1 LGGELLRNE
10 SVEREKK
17 GSGEKDN
24 VVDIPNHS
32 GLERAQGHEIADDK
46 NNLIWPKVGSGAG
59 A

>member
-46 NNLIWPKVGSGAG
+46 KKEDFTS
-59 A
+59 